1 MGRIILHCDL
11 NNFYASV
18 ECLYHPEL
26 KNKPV
31 AVCGESELR
40 HGIVLAKNQIAK
52 SFGVQTGDVIWQAL
66 KKCPNLVI
74 LKPNFSLYLRFS
86 ELVQR
91 IYAKYTDLIEPF
103 GIDECWL
110 DITQSTKIFGHAKM
124 IAYEIKER
132 IKREIGLT
140 VSVGVSY
147 NKVFA
152 KIGSDYKKPDAVTVI
167 TKENFKKIVWSL
179 PAKDLLYVGSATE
192 KKLLSRAIY
201 TIGDIAKSSPEYLKR
216 ILGKWGEILWIF
228 ANGLDTTPVTP
239 PLFENTVKGIGNSVT
254 LPRDLISYEDAEYV
268 IRMLSESVAQRLR
281 QQSLKCQTVQVWI
294 RDSFLI
300 SITRQEKLKTPT
312 FLAREISQKA
322 FEIFKKNWSFKNSVR
337 SIGVRALD
345 LVCANSFYQLDFE
358 SKKKINLEQLEKT
371 IDQIRRRFGQNA
383 VLPAILLTKPDL
395 PYDIHLHNKIH
406 PVAFFK

>member
-1 MGRIILHCDL
+1 MGRVILHCDL

-18 ECLYHPEL
+18 ECLYRPEL

-52 SFGVQTGDVIWQAL
+52 LYGIQTGDVIWQAL
-66 KKCPNLVI
+66 KKCPNLVV
-74 LKPNFSLYLRFS
+74 LKPNFPLYIRFS
-86 ELVQR
+86 KLAQQ
-91 IYAKYTDLIEPF
+91 IYSEYTDLIEPF

-110 DITQSTKIFGHAKM
+110 DVTESTKILGSGRK

-132 IKREIGLT
+132 IKSELGLT
-140 VSVGVSY
+140 LSVGVSF

-152 KIGSDYKKPDAVTVI
+152 KLGSDYKKPDAVTVI
-167 TKENFKKIVWSL
+167 TKENFKQIVWPL

-192 KKLLSRAIY
+192 KKLSSRAIY

-216 ILGKWGEILWIF
+216 ILGKWGEVLWIF

-239 PLFENTVKGIGNSVT
+239 PLFEDNIKGIGNSIT
-254 LPRDLISYEDAEYV
+254 LPRDLTSYEDAEYV
-268 IRMLSESVAQRLR
+268 IRMLSESVALRLR
-281 QQSLKCQTVQVWI
+281 QQYLKCFTIQVWI
-294 RDSFLI
+294 RDSSLFA
-300 SITRQEKLKTPT
+300 ITRQEKLQTPT
-312 FLAREISQKA
+312 FLAREIAQKA
-322 FEIFKKNWSFKNSVR
+322 FEIFKKNWSFKNSIR

-345 LVCANSFYQLDFE
+345 LVCANSFYQLEFD
-358 SKKKINLEQLEKT
+358 SLKKFKLEQLEKT
-371 IDQIRRRFGQNA
+371 IDRIRKRFGHTS
-383 VLPAILLTKPDL
+383 VLPAVLLTKPDL
-395 PYDIHLHNKIH
+395 PCEIALHNKIH

>member
-1 MGRIILHCDL
+1 MGRVILHCDL

-18 ECLYHPEL
+18 ECLYRPEL

-52 SFGVQTGDVIWQAL
+52 SYGIQTGDVIWQAL

-74 LKPNFSLYLRFS
+74 LKPNFPLYIRFS
-86 ELVQR
+86 KLVQQ
-91 IYAKYTDLIEPF
+91 IYSEYTDLIEPF

-110 DITQSTKIFGHAKM
+110 DVTESTKILGSGRK

-132 IKREIGLT
+132 IKTELGLT
-140 VSVGVSY
+140 VSVGVSF

-152 KIGSDYKKPDAVTVI
+152 KLGSDYKKPDAVTVI
-167 TKENFKKIVWSL
+167 TKENFKQIVWPL

-192 KKLLSRAIY
+192 KKLSSRAIY

-216 ILGKWGEILWIF
+216 ILGKWGEVLWIF

-239 PLFENTVKGIGNSVT
+239 PLFEDNIKGIGNSIT
-254 LPRDLISYEDAEYV
+254 LPRDLTCYEDAEYV

-281 QQSLKCQTVQVWI
+281 QQYLKCYTVQVWI
-294 RDSFLI
+294 RDSFLF
-300 SITRQEKLKTPT
+300 SITRQEKLKNPT

-322 FEIFKKNWSFKNSVR
+322 FEIFKKHWNFKNSIR
-337 SIGVRALD
+337 SLGVRALD
-345 LVCANSFYQLDFE
+345 LVCANSFYQLEFD
-358 SKKKINLEQLEKT
+358 SLKKLKLEQLEKA
-371 IDQIRRRFGQNA
+371 IDQIRRRFGQSA
-383 VLPAILLTKPDL
+383 VLPAILLTKSDL
-395 PYDIHLHNKIH
+395 PCEIPLHNKIH